1 MLKKHSTD
9 DVSIDMNVVA
19 KEVIMGPKNRLVK
32 KLDKLN
38 SNYITSDYVYGNR
51 SLLTPLK
58 PIGVTNTY
66 RWKSGYKETV
76 TSVIIDRMLQYTKK
90 TSNLE
95 TLLNGRPSR
104 MEWTQKRFIKELCE
118 IDSDMRD
125 LRRRKI
131 TMEDTSTKSVEFL
144 NTLVETILEK
154 KAEAD
159 ELFDN
164 YPDIEYDMYIV
175 GYDDAQT
182 ERHKER
188 MLEPGDCNV
197 GESTYNRYIEVLKYN
212 TYHLV
217 FDVKF
222 LAPELI
228 VRRAKN
234 GTENEITTEEVEV
247 GRIPL
252 QETYLTMQV
261 PIKSIINC
269 MYTKNIGDFT
279 ISDVRSHDNNDDR
292 WVNDIMGVPDNSRRR
307 WRHDG
312 VKAFYDNRKYSLSHP
327 FISDAADRDNDGF
340 RFNKWLEDTPDE
352 LNHVCFG
359 NMGDQI
365 ERSFVNLDFMGL
377 MIDLVKWQTYVCG
390 KTHPLNNVYRSL
402 LSVPEEQYS
411 EDFYKTIGCPAK
423 ELQSRLLNDLGAH
436 ESICI
441 NPMKSDRSFN
451 NLFKWQIDT
460 DWGNSS
466 YDRQGLDWYRI
477 SRNIE
482 YGPRLNYGWN
492 IFDENWVPHR
502 AFMNRVMNSKE
513 YELPESENTSDYIGS
528 YTIALFTDHEEYSSE
543 KDEEAREHYIR
554 CYKERI
560 ISIIHA
566 FVDYLNEDK
575 CRTRSS
581 RFFKSLERVL
591 SNLYGEDTEVTTEV
605 TAQFDD
611 IAEEIRETL
620 VSAEDEVLPF
630 DEDYE
635 EYPIPNRI
643 PVIEPET
650 TEDQNQLCQLDSEQ
664 EMMDMMEANMMMRR
678 R

>member
-1 MLKKHSTD
+1 
-9 DVSIDMNVVA
+9 
-19 KEVIMGPKNRLVK
+19 
-32 KLDKLN
+32 
-38 SNYITSDYVYGNR
+38 
-51 SLLTPLK
+51 
-58 PIGVTNTY
+58 
-66 RWKSGYKETV
+66 
-76 TSVIIDRMLQYTKK
+76 
-90 TSNLE
+90 
-95 TLLNGRPSR
+95 
-104 MEWTQKRFIKELCE
+104 
-118 IDSDMRD
+118 
-125 LRRRKI
+125 
-131 TMEDTSTKSVEFL
+131 
-144 NTLVETILEK
+144 
-154 KAEAD
+154 
-159 ELFDN
+159 
-164 YPDIEYDMYIV
+164 
-175 GYDDAQT
+175 
-182 ERHKER
+182 
-188 MLEPGDCNV
+188 
-197 GESTYNRYIEVLKYN
+197 
-212 TYHLV
+212 
-217 FDVKF
+217 
-222 LAPELI
+222 
-228 VRRAKN
+228 
-234 GTENEITTEEVEV
+234 
-247 GRIPL
+247 
-252 QETYLTMQV
+252 
-261 PIKSIINC
+261 
-269 MYTKNIGDFT
+269 
-279 ISDVRSHDNNDDR
+279 
-292 WVNDIMGVPDNSRRR
+292 
-307 WRHDG
+307 
-312 VKAFYDNRKYSLSHP
+312 
-327 FISDAADRDNDGF
+327 
-340 RFNKWLEDTPDE
+340 
-352 LNHVCFG
+352 
-359 NMGDQI
+359 
-365 ERSFVNLDFMGL
+365 
-377 MIDLVKWQTYVCG
+377 
-390 KTHPLNNVYRSL
+390 
-402 LSVPEEQYS
+402 
-411 EDFYKTIGCPAK
+411 
-423 ELQSRLLNDLGAH
+423 
-436 ESICI
+436 
-441 NPMKSDRSFN
+441 MKSDRSFN

-477 SRNIE
+477 SRNLE